1 MSERTESGKPEIS
14 IIVPVYQV
22 EKYLN
27 ECIDSI
33 LAQTFTDFELILV
46 DDGSPDNCPALCD
59 AAAKRDS
66 RVRVIHKQNGG
77 VSTARNAGL
86 DAAQGNWIAF
96 VDSDDTVEPEYLE
109 KMHKAVLETGADFAI
124 CSSQCI
130 DETGKTLAGGEHR
143 LLNEFLPQEEVLR
156 RMVVSDFQVPWNK
169 LYRRKLLENL
179 RYPENKAFE
188 DTCLM
193 PVIYARAASACG
205 VWDFLYNYRIVTGSA
220 MHRKTTLKT
229 LDWVEA
235 WYRLF
240 DVLYQN
246 GIRDALCAAY
256 RPILTAVWDIWLHLT
271 PEERKQYDDFY
282 APIIKEFYQK
292 NPQGKELADWK
303 FQRYMRDYAKVVKT
317 LDDNVGRVLDY
328 LKEKN
333 LLDNT
338 LVVYTSDQGFY
349 MGEHGWFDKRFMYEE
364 SMRTPLIMR
373 LPKGFDRKGDI
384 TEMVQNIDYAPTF
397 LELAGVPVPE
407 DIHGVSLL
415 PLLKG
420 EHPQNWRNALYYH
433 FYEYPAEHMVKR
445 HYGVRTD
452 RYKLIHFYNDIDM
465 WELYDLQSD
474 PMEMHNLYGQA
485 EYEPVVKE
493 LKEELLKL
501 QEQYNDPVR
510 FSPDRDKE

>member
-1 MSERTESGKPEIS
+1 MPCIS
-14 IIVPVYQV
+14 FIVPVYNM
-22 EKYLN
+22 ERLLPRALR
-27 ECIDSI
+27 S
-33 LAQTFTDFELILV
+33 LRAQTLTDFEAILIN
-46 DDGSPDNCPALCD
+46 DGSKDGSAALCAQ
-59 AAAKRDS
+59 AAAEDARFRFID
-66 RVRVIHKQNGG
+66 QPNGG
-77 VSTARNAGL
+77 VAAARNAGL

-96 VDSDDTVEPEYLE
+96 VDSDDTAAPEYLE

-271 PEERKQYDDFY
+271 PEERKS
-282 APIIKEFYQK
+282 PRMKEAFAYERTARHRLMQAR
-292 NPQGKELADWK
+292 G
-303 FQRYMRDYAKVVKT
+303 VT
-317 LDDNVGRVLDY
+317 L
-328 LKEKN
+328 KN
-333 LLDNT
+333 LWAAVVCAASACSYLD
-338 LVVYTSDQGFY
+338 LCR
-349 MGEHGWFDKRFMYEE
+349 KR
-364 SMRTPLIMR
+364 
-373 LPKGFDRKGDI
+373 
-384 TEMVQNIDYAPTF
+384 
-397 LELAGVPVPE
+397 
-407 DIHGVSLL
+407 
-415 PLLKG
+415 
-420 EHPQNWRNALYYH
+420 
-433 FYEYPAEHMVKR
+433 AERRQK
-445 HYGVRTD
+445 TT
-452 RYKLIHFYNDIDM
+452 
-465 WELYDLQSD
+465 
-474 PMEMHNLYGQA
+474 
-485 EYEPVVKE
+485 
-493 LKEELLKL
+493 
-501 QEQYNDPVR
+501 
-510 FSPDRDKE
+510 

>member
-1 MSERTESGKPEIS
+1 MSVFFTAA
-14 IIVPVYQV
+14 VCVYNT
-22 EKYLN
+22 EKYLRD
-27 ECIDSI
+27 CLDSI
-33 LAQTFTDFELILV
+33 LSQSYENIELLII
-46 DDGSPDNCPALCD
+46 DDGSTDGSGEVCD
-59 AAAKRDS
+59 EYAEKDS

-96 VDSDDTVEPEYLE
+96 VDSDDTAAPEYLE

-130 DETGKTLAGGEHR
+130 DENGKTLAGGEHR

-205 VWDFLYNYRIVTGSA
+205 VWDFLYNYRIYLAIIAILPIVTGSA

-271 PEERKQYDDFY
+271 PEERKS
-282 APIIKEFYQK
+282 PRMKEAFAYERTARHRLMQAR
-292 NPQGKELADWK
+292 G
-303 FQRYMRDYAKVVKT
+303 VT
-317 LDDNVGRVLDY
+317 L
-328 LKEKN
+328 KN
-333 LLDNT
+333 LWAAVVCAASACSYLD
-338 LVVYTSDQGFY
+338 LCR
-349 MGEHGWFDKRFMYEE
+349 KR
-364 SMRTPLIMR
+364 
-373 LPKGFDRKGDI
+373 
-384 TEMVQNIDYAPTF
+384 
-397 LELAGVPVPE
+397 
-407 DIHGVSLL
+407 
-415 PLLKG
+415 
-420 EHPQNWRNALYYH
+420 
-433 FYEYPAEHMVKR
+433 AERRQK
-445 HYGVRTD
+445 TT
-452 RYKLIHFYNDIDM
+452 
-465 WELYDLQSD
+465 
-474 PMEMHNLYGQA
+474 
-485 EYEPVVKE
+485 
-493 LKEELLKL
+493 
-501 QEQYNDPVR
+501 
-510 FSPDRDKE
+510 